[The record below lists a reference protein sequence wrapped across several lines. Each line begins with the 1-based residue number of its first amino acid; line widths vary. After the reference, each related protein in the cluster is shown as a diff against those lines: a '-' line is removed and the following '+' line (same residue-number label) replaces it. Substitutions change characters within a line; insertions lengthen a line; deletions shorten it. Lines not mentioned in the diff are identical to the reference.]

1 MKNNTSSNKTYLPP
15 KMPDLS
21 GFESVNVIEK
31 LSPYSK
37 SLYEEYKGDL
47 PS

>member
-1 MKNNTSSNKTYLPP
+1 
-15 KMPDLS
+15 MPDLT
-21 GFESVNVIEK
+21 GFEPVKVVEK